1 MGESCLFKSFVTPN
15 QHTVKLK
22 KNKAKIPD
30 YLTLAK
36 MIDTIYWG
44 IIMCR
49 FQPLRARISKECLS
63 NTSVQTFSQHTL
75 VQDVYHDDKT
85 SQLLGT
91 FRLIALCH
99 VLPTGLKK
107 RYPNSNL
114 IFMESRFSLV
124 DTDTCRSTNVT
135 SAHTCSCL
143 TNSKSGHIFFLRV
156 YVFSILLIT

>member
-1 MGESCLFKSFVTPN
+1 
-15 QHTVKLK
+15 
-22 KNKAKIPD
+22 
-30 YLTLAK
+30 
-36 MIDTIYWG
+36 
-44 IIMCR
+44 MCR

-91 FRLIALCH
+91 FRLIALRH
-99 VLPTGLKK
+99 VLPTRLKK

-143 TNSKSGHIFFLRV
+143 TNSKSGHIFFLHI